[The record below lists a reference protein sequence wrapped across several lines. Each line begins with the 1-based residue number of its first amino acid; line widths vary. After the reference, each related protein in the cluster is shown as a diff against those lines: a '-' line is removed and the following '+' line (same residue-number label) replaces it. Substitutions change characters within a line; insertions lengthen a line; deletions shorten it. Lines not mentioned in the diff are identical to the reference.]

1 VRPCPKRER
10 PFVDSMK
17 PNNDMNAPTASVSL
31 SVAAPASSTQS
42 FTRHLPTVARVL
54 LGLLFAVFGLNG
66 FLNFIPAPT
75 TPPPEGAMA
84 FGIALMKTGYMMPL
98 IKGTEVLVGVL
109 LLLNR
114 FVPLALVV
122 LAPVVVNIVAFH
134 AFLAPTGLGMIAVIV
149 VLQLYLAW
157 NYRSTYRPLLTA
169 RAKVG

>member
-1 VRPCPKRER
+1 MLPCPKRER
-10 PFVDSMK
+10 PFVGSMQ
-17 PNNDMNAPTASVSL
+17 PNNDMNAPTAPVSL
-31 SVAAPASSTQS
+31 PVAAPTSSTRS

-54 LGLLFAVFGLNG
+54 LGLMFAVFGLNG

-84 FGIALMKTGYMMPL
+84 FAIALMKTGYMMPL

-134 AFLAPTGLGMIAVIV
+134 AFLAPTGLGMTVVIV
-149 VLQLYLAW
+149 GLQLYLAW

-169 RAKVG
+169 RAKTG

>member
-1 VRPCPKRER
+1 
-10 PFVDSMK
+10 MK
-17 PNNDMNAPTASVSL
+17 PNNDMNAPAASVSL
-31 SVAAPASSTQS
+31 PVAAAASSPRS
-42 FTRHLPTVARVL
+42 FTRHFPTVARVL
-54 LGLLFAVFGLNG
+54 LGLMFAVFGLNG
-66 FLNFIPAPT
+66 FLNFIPAPA

-134 AFLAPTGLGMIAVIV
+134 AFLAPAGLGMTVVIV
-149 VLQLYLAW
+149 GLQLYLAW
-157 NYRSTYRPLLTA
+157 NYRSIYGLLLTT
-169 RAKVG
+169 RAQTG

>member
-1 VRPCPKRER
+1 MNPHNE
-10 PFVDSMK
+10 
-17 PNNDMNAPTASVSL
+17 MNAPTASVSL
-31 SVAAPASSTQS
+31 SVAVPASSTRS

-54 LGLLFAVFGLNG
+54 LGLMFAVFGLNG

-84 FGIALMKTGYMMPL
+84 FAIALMKTGYMMPL
-98 IKGTEVLVGVL
+98 IKGTELLVGVL

-134 AFLAPTGLGMIAVIV
+134 AFLAPTGLGLTFLIV
-149 VLQLYLAW
+149 GLQLYLAW
-157 NYRSTYRPLLTA
+157 NHRSVFSPLLSA
-169 RAKVG
+169 RAQTA

>member
-1 VRPCPKRER
+1 MRPCPKRER
-10 PFVDSMK
+10 PFVGSMK
-17 PNNDMNAPTASVSL
+17 PDNDMNAATASVSL
-31 SVAAPASSTQS
+31 PVAAPASSTRS

-54 LGLLFAVFGLNG
+54 LGLMFAVFGLNG

-84 FGIALMKTGYMMPL
+84 FAIALMKTGYMMPL

-134 AFLAPTGLGMIAVIV
+134 LFLAPSGLGIALV
-149 VLQLYLAW
+149 VLALEIALAW
-157 NYRSTYRPLLTA
+157 SYRAAYRPMLAL
-169 RAKVG
+169 RVRP

>member
-1 VRPCPKRER
+1 
-10 PFVDSMK
+10 MK
-17 PNNDMNAPTASVSL
+17 PDHDMNAPADSISL
-31 SVAAPASSTQS
+31 PAVAPVSSTRS
-42 FTRHLPTVARVL
+42 ITRHLPTVARVL
-54 LGLLFAVFGLNG
+54 LGLLFVVFGLNG

-84 FGIALMKTGYMMPL
+84 FGIALVNTGYMMPL

-134 AFLAPTGLGMIAVIV
+134 AFLAPTGFGMTVLIV
-149 VLQLYLAW
+149 GLQLYLVW
-157 NYRSTYRPLLTA
+157 IHRSVYRPLLTA
-169 RAKVG
+169 RAKTG